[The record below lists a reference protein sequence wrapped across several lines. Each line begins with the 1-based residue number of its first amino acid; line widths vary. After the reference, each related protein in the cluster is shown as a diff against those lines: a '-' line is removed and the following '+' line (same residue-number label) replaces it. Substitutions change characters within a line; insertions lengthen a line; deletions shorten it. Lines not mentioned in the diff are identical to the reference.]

1 MIIKLQQKCKEWDNF
16 LKENNHLIVHT
27 PEWKA
32 FIEKTFTRT
41 KAKYYA
47 ISIKDEIKLIFPIF
61 HTNLSFVPNTSS
73 PFLEYGGPTGFATK
87 KQMSVLKKYFPKN
100 LEVHHSISNSLLTSF
115 FKVKKANRFVLSL
128 KSEEEMWAHIHKF
141 KRKAVR
147 LAEKSGVIVRDIPQ
161 SEISS
166 LYKLYLK
173 VMKRFGTSPYSKKY
187 FVNFYKHFVAKKLGK
202 VLGAYYKGKLI
213 AVLIGFTASNRVHI
227 NISIS
232 DHSYLKFRPNDAL
245 HWDFIKWACNNKYQ
259 EFDFGIVWE
268 GRGQYA
274 FKKKWNAELKELE
287 YFYLKPKN
295 LSEPFYFKFKFFP
308 TVCKLM
314 PTSVASIIGQ
324 FFREIIA
331 I

>member
-1 MIIKLQQKCKEWDNF
+1 MIIELKQKSKEWDQF
-16 LKENNHLIVHT
+16 LKETPHLIIHT

-32 FIEKTFTRT
+32 FIEETFTRT

-47 ISIKDEIKLIFPIF
+47 ITVKNKIKLIFPTF

-73 PFLEYGGPTGFATK
+73 PFLEYGGPIGTATNQ
-87 KQMSVLKKYFPKN
+87 QMSKLKKHLHQN
-100 LEVHHSISNSLLTSF
+100 LEIHHSVNNNLLRSF
-115 FKVKKANRFVLSL
+115 FKVKKANRFVLPL
-128 KSEEEMWAHIHKF
+128 NSEEEMWAHIHKF

-147 LAEKSGVIVRDIPQ
+147 LAEKSGVVVRDVPQ
-161 SEISS
+161 SEINN
-166 LYKLYLK
+166 LYALYLK

-187 FVNFYKHFVAKKLGK
+187 FVNFYKYLVSKKLAK

-213 AVLIGFTASNRVHI
+213 AVLAGVTVSGRVHI

-232 DHSYLKFRPNDAL
+232 DHKYLKFRPNDAL
-245 HWDFIKWACNNKYQ
+245 HWAFIQWACNNKYR

-268 GRGQYA
+268 GRGQYG
-274 FKKKWNAELKELE
+274 FKKKWNAELKDLD
-287 YFYLKPKN
+287 YFYLKPQK

-308 TVCKLM
+308 TVWKLM
-314 PTSVASIIGQ
+314 PTSVASILGQ
-324 FFREIIA
+324 FFREQIA